1 MNLGLKWGAAL
12 MLALA
17 TTAAPAI
24 ALADNDRRGGHGHR
38 DHDRRG
44 HDSRRDN
51 RDHRRDYR
59 RDHRQVRRDH
69 RYHRRDRRD
78 DRYYRDSR
86 PVVVHHRPVVRHY
99 HPAPRHGPPRWA
111 RGGYV
116 HHYQRPIYVVNDY
129 YGYGLRHP
137 PRGHRWMRD
146 DHGDFLLVAIAT
158 GLIADMLLR

>member
-1 MNLGLKWGAAL
+1 MNLGLKWGTAL

-17 TTAAPAI
+17 TAAAPAI

-51 RDHRRDYR
+51 RDHRRN
-59 RDHRQVRRDH
+59 HRQARLDN
-69 RYHRRDRRD
+69 RYDRRD
-78 DRYYRDSR
+78 DRYSYNGRDRR
-86 PVVVHHRPVVRHY
+86 PAVVVHHRPVVRHY
-99 HPAPRHGPPRWA
+99 HPAPRHHAGPPRWA

-116 HHYQRPIYVVNDY
+116 HHYQRPVYVVNDY
-129 YGYGLRHP
+129 YGHGLRHP

-158 GLIADMLLR
+158 GVIADLLLR